1 MAKAGAGPAA
11 PPPPPPV
18 QAPPPPPPVQAPA
31 PGQDAQRGAANALF
45 SEINKAG
52 TNIASGTCTDYFLLG
67 VHRKVV
73 LTTAHLSQVFS
84 IVHYGYLNMHV
95 HMNARSNHQHSKS
108 VLLPTFPVGTSTS
121 KLVDCTADS

>member
-18 QAPPPPPPVQAPA
+18 QAPPPPPIQAPA

-52 TNIASGTCTDYFLLG
+52 TNIASGT
-67 VHRKVV
+67 VHV
-73 LTTAHLSQVFS
+73 
-84 IVHYGYLNMHV
+84 
-95 HMNARSNHQHSKS
+95 
-108 VLLPTFPVGTSTS
+108 
-121 KLVDCTADS
+121 

>member
-18 QAPPPPPPVQAPA
+18 QAPPPPPIQAPA

-52 TNIASGTCTDYFLLG
+52 TNISSGTCTVCFLLG
-67 VHRKVV
+67 VHCKVV
-73 LTTAHLSQVFS
+73 LTVAHL
-84 IVHYGYLNMHV
+84 
-95 HMNARSNHQHSKS
+95 
-108 VLLPTFPVGTSTS
+108 T
-121 KLVDCTADS
+121 

>member
-18 QAPPPPPPVQAPA
+18 QAPPPPPPIQAPA

-52 TNIASGTCTDYFLLG
+52 TNIASGTCFLLG
-67 VHRKVV
+67 VHCKVV
-73 LTTAHLSQVFS
+73 LTAAHLFQVFS
-84 IVHYGYLNMHV
+84 MFQICMYALTCMYMYTDENNDICTEYFLHYKTNNNNGNNLDTV
-95 HMNARSNHQHSKS
+95 
-108 VLLPTFPVGTSTS
+108 T
-121 KLVDCTADS
+121 